1 VDVNYRGVNYL
12 FSKEILLKQNGIMFP
27 DGILRDSPSIY
38 GEGIINILLQLSEKA
53 LKVTKFEFQS
63 IHYDRKE

>member
-1 VDVNYRGVNYL
+1 
-12 FSKEILLKQNGIMFP
+12 MFP